1 MAPWP
6 ETSVLHA
13 FRIVVASLTLLT
25 QTASASDVEWSVL
38 SDGLEVAAWNP
49 QTRCGGEVPLSM
61 LVKVDPDRFRFAV
74 YHYQDE
80 SLSAPLTIREWVR
93 RTGAVVLFNGGLFRE
108 DYSHLGLLLKDGR
121 TLESK
126 RHPQWQGL
134 FVAEPVD
141 PALPR
146 ARVLDL
152 GVERFPSD
160 RPPYREAAQSLML
173 LDRTGKPRVRR
184 TGKRAH
190 QTIVAEMQDGHILIV
205 KTGDVV
211 PLWELASCL
220 RESFPAVH
228 QAMAMDGGSSS
239 DMIISEELLAQWN
252 GGTPDSERQALT
264 GLVDGNGMRHI
275 PLPSV
280 IGILPR

>member
-1 MAPWP
+1 MAGP
-6 ETSVLHA
+6 SVTLPLHA
-13 FRIVVASLTLLT
+13 LLILVASLSLLT
-25 QTASASDVEWSVL
+25 HTAWASDVEWDTL

-49 QTRCGGEVPLSM
+49 QMRCGGEVPLSV
-61 LVKVDPDRFRFAV
+61 LVKVDPDRFRFAI

-80 SLSAPLTIREWVR
+80 SLSAPLTIREWLR

-108 DYSHLGLLLKDGR
+108 DYSHLGLLMKEGR
-121 TLESK
+121 AIEAK

-152 GVERFPSD
+152 ASERFAPE

-190 QTIVAEMQDGHILIV
+190 QTVVAELQDGHMLIV

-220 RESFPAVH
+220 RESFPAIH

-239 DMIISEELLAQWN
+239 DVIISEELLAQWN
-252 GGTPDSERQALT
+252 SRTPDSERQVLMA
-264 GLVDGNGMRHI
+264 LVDGNGMRHI

-280 IGILPR
+280 IGVLPR